1 MREAQRLATIVVERV
16 LSGAT
21 LPAALEA
28 VAPPE
33 SASRGRR
40 RALVQELCFG
50 TLRRWGLLDAL
61 VRRLAAK
68 PIADPALHC
77 LVAVAIYQLLQTRA
91 PPFAVVDH
99 AVNAASML
107 ARPAAKALVN
117 AILRRFLREREALLE
132 SVRAEPVARW
142 SHPQWW
148 IDRVEREYPGAWQDV
163 LAAGN
168 THAPLTLRVNR
179 RLASREECL
188 AQFREAGIAAIPAG
202 ENAIIVD
209 PPLSVR
215 ALPGF
220 DTGAFSVQDL
230 GAQLAAPL
238 LSPIAGERVLDA
250 CAAPGGKSTH
260 LIELADIDLVAV
272 DNDRDRL
279 ARVDENLKRLRCDS
293 SRVQVVLGDAGTP
306 EAWWDGRP
314 FDRILADVPCT
325 AAGVVR
331 RHPDIKWL
339 RRETDIESFARQQS
353 RLLDALW
360 GCLAKGGVLL
370 YATCSIFEAENEARI
385 ATFLDRHGDALRET
399 LTFPPDAARRGAQL
413 LPSLPGASHN
423 QDGYFYALLRKP

>member
-1 MREAQRLATIVVERV
+1 MQEAQRLATAVVERV

-28 VAPPE
+28 LVPLQP
-33 SASRGRR
+33 GDRR
-40 RALVQELCFG
+40 RALVQELSFG
-50 TLRRWGLLDAL
+50 TLRHWGLLDAL
-61 VRRLAAK
+61 VRRLATK
-68 PIADPALHC
+68 PIADPALHR

-91 PPFAVVDH
+91 PPFAIVDH
-99 AVNAASML
+99 AVNAAAML
-107 ARPAAKALVN
+107 SRPAAKSLVN
-117 AILRRFLREREALLE
+117 ALLRRFLREREALLTAA
-132 SVRAEPVARW
+132 RADAVARW
-142 SHPQWW
+142 SHPKWW
-148 IDRVEREYPGAWQDV
+148 IDRVVREYPEAWQDV

-179 RLASREECL
+179 RLATREACL
-188 AQFREAGIAAIPAG
+188 AEFTQAGINALPAG
-202 ENAIIVD
+202 ENGIIVD
-209 PPLSVR
+209 PPMSVR

-238 LSPIAGERVLDA
+238 LAPLPGERVLDA

-260 LIELADIDLVAV
+260 LVELADIDLVAL
-272 DNDRDRL
+272 DSDSDRL
-279 ARVDENLKRLRCDS
+279 ARVDENLRRLHVDR
-293 SRVQVVLGDAGTP
+293 SRVQVVAGDAGTP
-306 EAWWDGRP
+306 RAWWDGRP

-339 RRETDIESFARQQS
+339 RRAADIESFARQQS
-353 RLLDALW
+353 RILDALW
-360 GCLAKGGVLL
+360 GCLAEGGVLL
-370 YATCSIFEAENEARI
+370 YATCSIFEAENEAQI
-385 ATFLDRHGDALRET
+385 AAFLERHGEALRET

-413 LPSLPGASHN
+413 LPSLPGAGHN